1 MPDSCNHFSEAWETP
16 LQCLFVRSSN
26 MLQKDKRSG
35 SWRLVVMMVR
45 VWTARVVGD
54 ERGVDVARSVEG

>member
-1 MPDSCNHFSEAWETP
+1 
-16 LQCLFVRSSN
+16 